1 MYVTYLI
8 WEILKLLVELLLVE
22 YNEKRLFDCIIDYI
36 SQVWNEVWYTRYIT
50 NIVTKSNYR
59 DYIDQIWNL
68 KFEISSPI

>member
-1 MYVTYLI
+1 MRDFKI
-8 WEILKLLVELLLVE
+8 SLVE
-22 YNEKRLFDCIIDYI
+22 YNETRLFDYIIDYI
-36 SQVWNEVWYTRYIT
+36 SKIWNDIWYTSYIS